1 MYFRNNKKVL
11 INGAIVTKGKK
22 AEAGM
27 ITEIVDTGVVV
38 STGSGSILLTE
49 IEYEDG
55 SSFIPKI
62 GESFNG
68 RL

>member
-1 MYFRNNKKVL
+1 M
-11 INGAIVTKGKK
+11 TKGKK